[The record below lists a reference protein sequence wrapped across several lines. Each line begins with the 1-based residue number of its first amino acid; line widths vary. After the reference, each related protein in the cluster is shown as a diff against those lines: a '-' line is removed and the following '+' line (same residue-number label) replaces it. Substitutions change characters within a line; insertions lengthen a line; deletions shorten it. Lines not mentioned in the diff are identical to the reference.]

1 MRKQFRKPTTL
12 AEKSAILQILCS
24 LFQKKHPRLFLIC
37 IPEFTA
43 MLQGFLMLGIS
54 VRNLTKIF
62 FVRERRSIS
71 YFPPAQSGCINTS
84 ALQATDNIICTHVFP
99 ALALTEMRR
108 QHPCLQLVTSHIS
121 TDYTCAPCT
130 ADSALDW
137 YFIPSTSLLGE
148 FEQCGLQPQK
158 LIASGIPVRQ
168 QFYQRVSQEAGKA
181 NAGISPAHQHILMMC
196 GSMGCGPME
205 EIISYL
211 CPYLTTEQELS
222 VVCGTNDDLRKKLQK
237 RTEKYS
243 QVHVLGNRGIMCR
256 RSSRPRTYSS
266 TKHEGLLRYI

>member
-24 LFQKKHPRLFLIC
+24 LFQKKHPRLFLIG

-62 FVRERRSIS
+62 FVRERRSIKLLS
-71 YFPPAQSGCINTS
+71 SGAERMYQYIRS
-84 ALQATDNIICTHVFP
+84 AGYDNIICTHVFP

-130 ADSALDW
+130 AILRW
-137 YFIPSTSLLGE
+137 T
-148 FEQCGLQPQK
+148 
-158 LIASGIPVRQ
+158 
-168 QFYQRVSQEAGKA
+168 
-181 NAGISPAHQHILMMC
+181 GISFRP
-196 GSMGCGPME
+196 
-205 EIISYL
+205 
-211 CPYLTTEQELS
+211 
-222 VVCGTNDDLRKKLQK
+222 LR
-237 RTEKYS
+237 
-243 QVHVLGNRGIMCR
+243 C
-256 RSSRPRTYSS
+256 
-266 TKHEGLLRYI
+266 